1 MAVLL
6 YITCVRVV
14 VKGTE
19 WMELAQDRVQLWVVI
34 PDPTYVFSRNHG
46 EGAVDGFPVHTRVVG
61 APEQRHAVRCGLPTG
76 LADCNSALRVRCDVR
91 LGYRNGAPGL

>member
-6 YITCVRVV
+6 YDTCIQVV
-14 VKGTE
+14 VMEIE

-34 PDPTYVFSRNHG
+34 PDPTYVFSRHHG
-46 EGAVDGFPVHTRVVG
+46 EGAVDGFPVHARVVG

-76 LADCNSALRVRCDVR
+76 LPDCKSALCVSCEVR
-91 LGYRNGAPGL
+91 LG

>member
-6 YITCVRVV
+6 YDTCVRVV
-14 VKGTE
+14 VKGIE

-34 PDPTYVFSRNHG
+34 PDPTYVFSKNHG

-76 LADCNSALRVRCDVR
+76 LPDCNSALRVR
-91 LGYRNGAPGL
+91 LG